1 MVKNITTVRI
11 RYVDTDQMRFVYNGK
26 YLEFFEVGRTELIR
40 ELGMSYKQFEESGF
54 LLPVYDAYIRYHSP
68 AFYDE
73 VLEIESIL
81 NTKPMAKLKIEY
93 NIRVGERLIASGYTQ
108 HAFVSTKTG
117 RPVRSPELFNK
128 LFDEHFKE

>member
-1 MVKNITTVRI
+1 
-11 RYVDTDQMRFVYNGK
+11 MRFVYNGK

>member
-1 MVKNITTVRI
+1 MVKNTTTVRI
-11 RYVDTDQMRFVYNGK
+11 RYADTDQMRFVYNGK

>member
-1 MVKNITTVRI
+1 
-11 RYVDTDQMRFVYNGK
+11 MRFVYNGK

-81 NTKPMAKLKIEY
+81 ATKPMAKLKIEY
-93 NIRVGERLIASGYTQ
+93 IIRVGERLIASGYTQ

>member
-1 MVKNITTVRI
+1 VVKNITTVRI
-11 RYVDTDQMRFVYNGK
+11 RYADTDQMRFVYNGK

>member
-1 MVKNITTVRI
+1 VVKNITTVRI
-11 RYVDTDQMRFVYNGK
+11 RYADTDQMRFVYNGK

-93 NIRVGERLIASGYTQ
+93 NIRVGEKLIASGYTQ

>member
-1 MVKNITTVRI
+1 MVKNTTTVRI
-11 RYVDTDQMRFVYNGK
+11 RYADTDQMRFVYNGK

-54 LLPVYDAYIRYHSP
+54 LLPVYDTYIRYHSP

-81 NTKPMAKLKIEY
+81 TTKPMAKLKIDY

-128 LFDEHFKE
+128 LIDEHFKE

>member
-1 MVKNITTVRI
+1 VVKNRTTLRI
-11 RYVDTDQMRFVYNGK
+11 RYADTDQMRFVYNGK

-81 NTKPMAKLKIEY
+81 ATKPMAKLKIEY
-93 NIRVGERLIASGYTQ
+93 TIRVGERLIASGYTQ

>member
-1 MVKNITTVRI
+1 MVKNTTTVRI
-11 RYVDTDQMRFVYNGK
+11 RYADTDQMRFVYNGK

-81 NTKPMAKLKIEY
+81 ATKPMAKLKIEY
-93 NIRVGERLIASGYTQ
+93 TIRVGDRLIASGYTQ

-117 RPVRSPELFNK
+117 RPVRAPELFNK

>member
-1 MVKNITTVRI
+1 MVKNRTTLRI
-11 RYVDTDQMRFVYNGK
+11 RYADTDQMRFVYNGK

-81 NTKPMAKLKIEY
+81 ATKPMAKLKIEY
-93 NIRVGERLIASGYTQ
+93 TIRVGERLIASGYTQ

>member
-1 MVKNITTVRI
+1 VVKNTTTVRI
-11 RYVDTDQMRFVYNGK
+11 RYADTDQMRFVYNGK

>member
-11 RYVDTDQMRFVYNGK
+11 RYADTDQMRFVYNGK

-40 ELGMSYKQFEESGF
+40 ELGMSYKQFEEFGF

>member
-1 MVKNITTVRI
+1 VVKNITTVRV
-11 RYVDTDQMRFVYNGK
+11 RYADTDQMRFVYNGK
-26 YLEFFEVGRTELIR
+26 YLEFFEIGRTELIR

-54 LLPVYDAYIRYHSP
+54 MLPVYDAYIRYHSP
-68 AFYDE
+68 AYYDE

-81 NTKPMAKLKIEY
+81 ESIPMAKLKIQY

-108 HAFVSTKTG
+108 HAFVSTLTG
-117 RPVRSPELFNK
+117 KPVRSPEIFNK

>member
-11 RYVDTDQMRFVYNGK
+11 RYADTDQMRFVYNGK

-93 NIRVGERLIASGYTQ
+93 TIRVGERLIASGYTQ

>member
-11 RYVDTDQMRFVYNGK
+11 RYADTDQMRFVYNGK

>member
-1 MVKNITTVRI
+1 MVKNTTTVRI
-11 RYVDTDQMRFVYNGK
+11 RYADTDQMRFVYNGK

-81 NTKPMAKLKIEY
+81 TTKPMAKLKIEY

>member
-1 MVKNITTVRI
+1 MVKNTTTVRI
-11 RYVDTDQMRFVYNGK
+11 RYADTDQMRFVYNGK

-81 NTKPMAKLKIEY
+81 NTKPMVKLKIEY